1 MKQTKKTALLIAA
14 VLIAVGLVISVGVLA
29 SVKFDVSRLNTGE
42 FTTNT
47 YDMEKDFQNIYIQA
61 EDYDIRLIPSS
72 DNRCKVICQE
82 GRDIVCSVSVEGDT
96 LVIEQRNQRDWRE
109 FIDFSWGER
118 ELTVYLPRA
127 EYGKCHLES
136 LSGDIEI
143 PGEFT
148 FAEASVSSTSGDISF
163 DAAVKGTC
171 SLESF
176 SGDLDLHNVTAEAIE
191 AQTISGDIECFHVI
205 AREKMEMESTSGEI
219 ELTRSDAAA
228 MKLETVSGDV
238 EGTLLSGKEFDIE
251 TVSGEV
257 MVPPSGT
264 GGSCRIK
271 TVSGDIE
278 MEIRD

>member
-14 VLIAVGLVISVGVLA
+14 VLIAVGLVISVGALA

-61 EDYDIRLIPSS
+61 EDYDIRLVPSS

-118 ELTVYLPRA
+118 ELTVYLPRI

-136 LSGDIEI
+136 LSGD
-143 PGEFT
+143 
-148 FAEASVSSTSGDISF
+148 
-163 DAAVKGTC
+163 
-171 SLESF
+171 LE
-176 SGDLDLHNVTAEAIE
+176 LHNVTAEAIE
-191 AQTISGDIECFHVI
+191 AKTVSGDIECFHVI

-228 MKLETVSGDV
+228 MNLETVSGDI

-271 TVSGDIE
+271 TVSGDVE
-278 MEIRD
+278 MEIRN